1 MNRIVV
7 NAVFEASKQFLVP
20 YQLSEDETVFTAVK
34 KWLCL
39 LTPLARSRWDIVGRN
54 FLRTKKR

>member
-7 NAVFEASKQFLVP
+7 NAVFEASEQFLVP

-34 KWLCL
+34 WLCL
-39 LTPLARSRWDIVGRN
+39 LTQLARSRWDIVGRN
-54 FLRTKKR
+54 F